1 MENRYKTAKTFIM
14 DWNRENTQTYYD
26 VADELWENPELSM
39 QEYKSSAALIRLLE
53 ENGFE
58 VEKGVA
64 GMPTAFVA
72 SYGDGKPVIGINAEY
87 DALPGLSQKLDSLDK
102 DPLIPGA
109 PGHGCGHNL
118 LGTAGVKAAI
128 AVRTAMEKFDAE
140 I

>member
-14 DWNRENTQTYYD
+14 DWTRGNTQTYYD
-26 VADELWENPELSM
+26 VADKLWENPELSM

-72 SYGDGKPVIGINAEY
+72 SYGEGKPVIGINAEY
-87 DALPGLSQKLDSLDK
+87 DALPGLSQSLDSLK
-102 DPLIPGA
+102 KEPLIPGA
-109 PGHGCGHNL
+109 PGHGC
-118 LGTAGVKAAI
+118 
-128 AVRTAMEKFDAE
+128 
-140 I
+140 